1 MNKKIHKKISKLE
14 KFLHIDEFVK
24 KTDLKKLIKANP
36 LNQAKKSINKF
47 YQDYKKIKEREESK
61 KEKKIEFEKQKLIK
75 EEKKLIQKQKIQ
87 EKKYEKKQ
95 IALKQKLI
103 KDNEKLIARNEE
115 KRKKVELK
123 RLKIEQRKIKDNET
137 KKLREDARKLKEEEI
152 PLLRRKLGIVFQ
164 DFKLLS
170 DRSVSE
176 NLKFVLEATGWNDES
191 KINSRITEV
200 LEKVHITGL
209 ITKYPSQLSGGEQQ
223 KVAIARALLNNPKL
237 IIADEPTGNLDPKTS
252 LEVMDI
258 LIELNQKGNTILMAT
273 HDFILIDKFPNK
285 TYICESGKISEI
297 DLKNKNI
304 NTIYK

>member
-1 MNKKIHKKISKLE
+1 MSSSILKLTEVSIIQENKKVLNEVNIEIKNG
-14 KFLHIDEFVK
+14 DFVYLIGRTGSG
-24 KTDLKKLIKANP
+24 KTSLIKTLYADLKLQFGTGTIVD
-36 LNQAKKSINKF
+36 I
-47 YQDYKKIKEREESK
+47 D
-61 KEKKIEFEKQKLIK
+61 
-75 EEKKLIQKQKIQ
+75 
-87 EKKYEKKQ
+87 
-95 IALKQKLI
+95 LK
-103 KDNEKLIARNEE
+103 
-115 KRKKVELK
+115 
-123 RLKIEQRKIKDNET
+123 
-137 KKLREDARKLKEEEI
+137 KLKEEEI

-176 NLKFVLEATGWNDES
+176 NLKFVLKATGWDDES

-200 LEKVHITGL
+200 LEKVHITEL
-209 ITKYPSQLSGGEQQ
+209 INKYPSQLSGGEQQ

>member
-1 MNKKIHKKISKLE
+1 MSNSILKLNEVSIIQENKKVLTEVNIEIE
-14 KFLHIDEFVK
+14 NGDFVYLIGRTGSG
-24 KTDLKKLIKANP
+24 KTSLIKTLYADLKL
-36 LNQAKKSINKF
+36 QFGTGSIV
-47 YQDYKKIKEREESK
+47 DID
-61 KEKKIEFEKQKLIK
+61 
-75 EEKKLIQKQKIQ
+75 
-87 EKKYEKKQ
+87 
-95 IALKQKLI
+95 LK
-103 KDNEKLIARNEE
+103 
-115 KRKKVELK
+115 
-123 RLKIEQRKIKDNET
+123 
-137 KKLREDARKLKEEEI
+137 KLKEEEI

-176 NLKFVLEATGWNDES
+176 NLKFVLKATGWDDES

>member
-1 MNKKIHKKISKLE
+1 MSNSILKLNEVSIIQENKKVLTEVNIEIE
-14 KFLHIDEFVK
+14 NGDFVYLIGRTGSG
-24 KTDLKKLIKANP
+24 KTSLIKTLYADLKL
-36 LNQAKKSINKF
+36 QFGTGSIV
-47 YQDYKKIKEREESK
+47 DID
-61 KEKKIEFEKQKLIK
+61 
-75 EEKKLIQKQKIQ
+75 
-87 EKKYEKKQ
+87 
-95 IALKQKLI
+95 LK
-103 KDNEKLIARNEE
+103 
-115 KRKKVELK
+115 
-123 RLKIEQRKIKDNET
+123 
-137 KKLREDARKLKEEEI
+137 KLKEEEI

-176 NLKFVLEATGWNDES
+176 NLKFVLKATGWEDES

-200 LEKVHITGL
+200 LEKVHITEL
-209 ITKYPSQLSGGEQQ
+209 INKYPSQLSGGEQQ

>member
-1 MNKKIHKKISKLE
+1 MSSSILKLNEVSIIQENKKVLTEVNIEIKNG
-14 KFLHIDEFVK
+14 DFVYLIGRTGSG
-24 KTDLKKLIKANP
+24 KTSLIKTLYADLKL
-36 LNQAKKSINKF
+36 QFGTGSIV
-47 YQDYKKIKEREESK
+47 DID
-61 KEKKIEFEKQKLIK
+61 
-75 EEKKLIQKQKIQ
+75 
-87 EKKYEKKQ
+87 
-95 IALKQKLI
+95 LK
-103 KDNEKLIARNEE
+103 
-115 KRKKVELK
+115 
-123 RLKIEQRKIKDNET
+123 
-137 KKLREDARKLKEEEI
+137 KLKEEEI

-176 NLKFVLEATGWNDES
+176 NLKFVLKATGWDDES

-200 LEKVHITGL
+200 LEKVHITEL
-209 ITKYPSQLSGGEQQ
+209 INKYPSQLSGGEQQ

>member
-1 MNKKIHKKISKLE
+1 MSSSILKLTEVSIIQENKKVLTEVNIEIKNG
-14 KFLHIDEFVK
+14 DFVYLIGRTGSG
-24 KTDLKKLIKANP
+24 KTSLIKTLYADLKL
-36 LNQAKKSINKF
+36 QFGTGSIV
-47 YQDYKKIKEREESK
+47 DID
-61 KEKKIEFEKQKLIK
+61 
-75 EEKKLIQKQKIQ
+75 
-87 EKKYEKKQ
+87 
-95 IALKQKLI
+95 LK
-103 KDNEKLIARNEE
+103 
-115 KRKKVELK
+115 
-123 RLKIEQRKIKDNET
+123 
-137 KKLREDARKLKEEEI
+137 KLKEEEI

-176 NLKFVLEATGWNDES
+176 NLKFVLKATGWDDES

-200 LEKVHITGL
+200 LEKVHITEL
-209 ITKYPSQLSGGEQQ
+209 INKYPSQLSGGEQQ

>member
-1 MNKKIHKKISKLE
+1 MSNSILKLNEVSIIQENKKVLAEVNIEIKNG
-14 KFLHIDEFVK
+14 DFVYLIGRTGSG
-24 KTDLKKLIKANP
+24 KTSLIKTLYADLKL
-36 LNQAKKSINKF
+36 QFGTGSIV
-47 YQDYKKIKEREESK
+47 DID
-61 KEKKIEFEKQKLIK
+61 
-75 EEKKLIQKQKIQ
+75 
-87 EKKYEKKQ
+87 
-95 IALKQKLI
+95 LK
-103 KDNEKLIARNEE
+103 N
-115 KRKKVELK
+115 
-123 RLKIEQRKIKDNET
+123 
-137 KKLREDARKLKEEEI
+137 LKEEEI

-176 NLKFVLEATGWNDES
+176 NLKFVLKATGWDDES

-200 LEKVHITGL
+200 LEKVHITEL
-209 ITKYPSQLSGGEQQ
+209 INKYPSQLSGGEQQ

>member
-1 MNKKIHKKISKLE
+1 MSSSILKLNEVSIIQENKKVLTEVNIEIGNG
-14 KFLHIDEFVK
+14 DFVYLIGRTGSG
-24 KTDLKKLIKANP
+24 KTSLIKTLYADLKL
-36 LNQAKKSINKF
+36 QFGTGSIV
-47 YQDYKKIKEREESK
+47 Y
-61 KEKKIEFEKQKLIK
+61 IELE
-75 EEKKLIQKQKIQ
+75 
-87 EKKYEKKQ
+87 
-95 IALKQKLI
+95 
-103 KDNEKLIARNEE
+103 
-115 KRKKVELK
+115 
-123 RLKIEQRKIKDNET
+123 
-137 KKLREDARKLKEEEI
+137 KLKEEEI

-176 NLKFVLEATGWNDES
+176 NLKFVLKATGWEDES

-200 LEKVHITGL
+200 LEKVHITEL
-209 ITKYPSQLSGGEQQ
+209 INKYPSQLSGGEQQ

>member
-1 MNKKIHKKISKLE
+1 MSNSILKLNEVSIIQENKKVLAEVNIEIKNG
-14 KFLHIDEFVK
+14 DFVYLIGRTGSG
-24 KTDLKKLIKANP
+24 KTSLIKTLYADLKL
-36 LNQAKKSINKF
+36 QFGTGSIV
-47 YQDYKKIKEREESK
+47 DID
-61 KEKKIEFEKQKLIK
+61 
-75 EEKKLIQKQKIQ
+75 
-87 EKKYEKKQ
+87 
-95 IALKQKLI
+95 LK
-103 KDNEKLIARNEE
+103 
-115 KRKKVELK
+115 
-123 RLKIEQRKIKDNET
+123 
-137 KKLREDARKLKEEEI
+137 KLKEEEI

-176 NLKFVLEATGWNDES
+176 NLKFVLKATGWDDES

-200 LEKVHITGL
+200 LEKVHIIEL
-209 ITKYPSQLSGGEQQ
+209 INKYPSQLSGGEQQ

>member
-1 MNKKIHKKISKLE
+1 MSHSILKLNEVSIIQENKKVLSKVNIE
-14 KFLHIDEFVK
+14 IKNGDFVYLIGRTGSG
-24 KTDLKKLIKANP
+24 KTSLIKTLYADLKLKFGKG
-36 LNQAKKSINKF
+36 SIV
-47 YQDYKKIKEREESK
+47 D
-61 KEKKIEFEKQKLIK
+61 
-75 EEKKLIQKQKIQ
+75 
-87 EKKYEKKQ
+87 
-95 IALKQKLI
+95 
-103 KDNEKLIARNEE
+103 
-115 KRKKVELK
+115 VEL
-123 RLKIEQRKIKDNET
+123 EN
-137 KKLREDARKLKEEEI
+137 LKEEHI
-152 PLLRRKLGIVFQ
+152 PFLRRKLGIVFQ

-170 DRSVSE
+170 DRSIYE
-176 NLKFVLEATGWNDES
+176 NLKFVLKATGWNDKS
-191 KINSRITEV
+191 KIDSRINDV
-200 LEKVHITGL
+200 LEKVHIIEL
-209 ITKYPSQLSGGEQQ
+209 INKYPSQLSGGEQQ

>member
-1 MNKKIHKKISKLE
+1 MSSSILKLTEVSIIQENKKVLTEVNIEIKNGDFIYLIGRTGSG
-14 KFLHIDEFVK
+14 
-24 KTDLKKLIKANP
+24 KTSLIKTLYADLKL
-36 LNQAKKSINKF
+36 QFGTGSIV
-47 YQDYKKIKEREESK
+47 DID
-61 KEKKIEFEKQKLIK
+61 
-75 EEKKLIQKQKIQ
+75 
-87 EKKYEKKQ
+87 
-95 IALKQKLI
+95 LK
-103 KDNEKLIARNEE
+103 
-115 KRKKVELK
+115 
-123 RLKIEQRKIKDNET
+123 
-137 KKLREDARKLKEEEI
+137 KLKEEEI

-176 NLKFVLEATGWNDES
+176 NLKFVLKATGWEDES

-200 LEKVHITGL
+200 LEKVHITEL
-209 ITKYPSQLSGGEQQ
+209 INKYPSQLSGGEQQ

>member
-1 MNKKIHKKISKLE
+1 MSNSILKLNEVSIIQENKKVLTEVNIEIE
-14 KFLHIDEFVK
+14 NGDFVYLIGRTGSG
-24 KTDLKKLIKANP
+24 KTSLIKTLYADLKL
-36 LNQAKKSINKF
+36 QFGTGSIV
-47 YQDYKKIKEREESK
+47 DID
-61 KEKKIEFEKQKLIK
+61 
-75 EEKKLIQKQKIQ
+75 
-87 EKKYEKKQ
+87 
-95 IALKQKLI
+95 LK
-103 KDNEKLIARNEE
+103 
-115 KRKKVELK
+115 
-123 RLKIEQRKIKDNET
+123 
-137 KKLREDARKLKEEEI
+137 KLKEEEI

-176 NLKFVLEATGWNDES
+176 NLKFVLKATGWDDES

-200 LEKVHITGL
+200 LEKVHITEL
-209 ITKYPSQLSGGEQQ
+209 INKYPSQLSGGEQQ

-285 TYICESGKISEI
+285 TYICESGKISKI
-297 DLKNKNI
+297 DLKNKTI